1 MLGEILKK
9 TRLSQGIKLEKV
21 ASDLKIRVTNLK
33 ALEEEDFEIFPAEV
47 YTMGYIRA
55 YALYLGLDPEPLI
68 KEFKDRMA
76 TITSATEKAEEI
88 AEGIKEK
95 IEDKK
100 SVTGTFAA
108 NPSKIIQQSRPS
120 FMASLLKPTAI
131 ISTVI
136 ILLLGIIIFSIFKTT
151 RTNVKLD
158 IPPPP
163 EVTSKQSPVTSKPLD
178 ATISS
183 ELSEKE
189 GFKSS
194 TPTSSPEIRGQ
205 KTPTVTSTTEKTE
218 GEKNYAFNLKIVATE
233 LTWLKVDTSE
243 GSHDITMKP
252 GEVTQ
257 YRSEKDFK
265 LLIGNAG
272 GIRLILN
279 GKDLGSP
286 GKSGE
291 VKIVTLP

>member
-21 ASDLKIRVTNLK
+21 ASDLKIRITNLK
-33 ALEEEDFEIFPAEV
+33 ALEEEDFARFPAEV

-88 AEGIKEK
+88 AEGMKEK

-100 SVTGTFAA
+100 SVTVTFAA
-108 NPSKIIQQSRPS
+108 NPSKIIQQPLPS

-131 ISTVI
+131 ISTII

-158 IPPPP
+158 IPTPP
-163 EVTSKQSPVTSKPLD
+163 EVTSKQSPVTSKPWD
-178 ATISS
+178 TTSS
-183 ELSEKE
+183 SVLSEKE
-189 GFKSS
+189 GYKS
-194 TPTSSPEIRGQ
+194 SSPEISGQ
-205 KTPTVTSTTEKTE
+205 KIPTVTSTTEKAE

-243 GSHDITMKP
+243 GSHDITMRP